1 MADYAPEQ
9 LEALLAQLTH
19 PDTQQIKQAE
29 ELLKGYLKKLSSVA
43 GLMTQIQGSGN
54 QGVRQMAALLLR
66 KKLLKHW
73 PKVDA
78 ATQAA
83 IKQALLQRSVED
95 PVHVVRFSIA
105 ALISTLATHEFK
117 SGSWPELM
125 VFINQTAS
133 GADENQREISMKLL
147 QLLGEAMG
155 TVLQPFFHE
164 LKPLYAN
171 ALQDPQS
178 LKVRIAAMRAAC
190 ALIEFLEE
198 GDLRAFQPL
207 VPLMVRVLQ
216 QCVVN
221 GAETEAIELLD
232 VLSEVVNHP
241 FPLLDQSLVDLVELL
256 LQVLAHPTLEGST
269 RASAAYAIG
278 EFIKRKPKAVGKKNL
293 VPKLFTTMLDIIA
306 QDDRAMCGLISNILE
321 RDQDDHD
328 AEDDDE
334 SPGHLAQQTLDTL
347 ALCVPAKY
355 INSVVFAV
363 CSEYMK
369 SPEAPRRKAGV
380 LALGIISEGC
390 HEIMCQNMKEL
401 LPPVFAAAQD
411 NDQRVRGASCFAIG
425 QFAEFLQPT
434 VADYYAEMLPLAIA
448 LLEDNTKE
456 IKAAALYVVEEITQS
471 MESHETLPYLETLV
485 TKLVTVLR
493 SSSPQLQK
501 MCLDALGSIAVG
513 AKDAFLPYL
522 APIAELIQPFSNI
535 TDPKFFFLRG
545 AAMECLGY
553 LAVAVGKEAFRSY
566 YAAAMQFVLASF
578 GFEDTELKEQ
588 AFVFFINLSSVYKEE
603 FQPFLEQ
610 ATTFVLAE
618 LNNEEGIDIVDD
630 DDDIPE
636 GLQSDDDDDDD
647 AETENAVD
655 NLVRH
660 ISIRTDALSAKVRAI
675 AAVEEMALNC
685 GACFEQYIPVFLT
698 PLARLTEYIHEDVRA
713 AVAEALAGLVICS
726 FETAH
731 PTSVDEQVW
740 VKGDFNKNILS
751 DRNKLILEPVVKGLI
766 DELIQDSE
774 EVVVEKAF
782 NALKVMSAR
791 MGPVVTMDH
800 MTQITETIQK
810 ILTHDHDCQAADEE
824 DEDEDETEGGSV
836 LESASELVGVL
847 GKCYGEHFIE
857 PFKALYPNLLKF
869 ASSLR
874 ANRDRAAVVGCFA
887 EVLREVGPG
896 GQAFV
901 EGIYPVVIQGLTSE
915 HYVLRANSVF
925 CVGILAETSGAH
937 LAPMYEQILR
947 AVSPLFADSNDDVV
961 VDNAA
966 AAVARM
972 IMACPANV
980 PLEAVLP
987 TLIGAM
993 PLKTDADESP
1003 VVFKCLN
1010 GLVQARNAVVMNL
1023 IPQVIEVYAK
1033 AFLESSVA
1041 GDEEQEDIKQIMRG
1055 LLTDF
1060 NAQTTGVISQLS
1072 AELQETLRQALQ

>member
-147 QLLGEAMG
+147 QLLGESMG

-178 LKVRIAAMRAAC
+178 LK
-190 ALIEFLEE
+190 
-198 GDLRAFQPL
+198 
-207 VPLMVRVLQ
+207 

-241 FPLLDQSLVDLVELL
+241 FPLLDQSLVDLVDLL

-448 LLEDNTKE
+448 LLDDNTKE

-553 LAVAVGKEAFRSY
+553 LAVA
-566 YAAAMQFVLASF
+566 FVLASF

-1010 GLVQARNAVVMNL
+1010 GLVQARNAAVMNL
-1023 IPQVIEVYAK
+1023 IPQVIKVYAK

-1072 AELQETLRQALQ
+1072 AELQETLHQALQ